1 MGDRDEDEGPTAAE
15 RAFDALRAE
24 VAGMRQ
30 AMRSLPDV
38 IKKIRPTADYTETL
52 GAIAKKLEIV
62 GGFMAAIEQHPAI
75 RTTPAQY
82 NQAIAA
88 AGEGLMTKSV
98 RELDSATAATVAERR
113 ELAAMIGTMRGQ
125 WKQWE
130 WLAWTGGAA
139 FILGLL
145 ISPVFAR
152 VLPFGWDGHVAAF
165 IMNGDRDRWGA
176 GTALMQ
182 AGNPAAWRGLMD
194 DFNLVKSNQ
203 AAIGTCLE
211 AAAKSKKE
219 QHCGIVVP
227 PP

>member
-1 MGDRDEDEGPTAAE
+1 MDDRDEDEGPTAAE

-30 AMRSLPDV
+30 ALQAIPEAL
-38 IKKIRPTADYTETL
+38 KKSRPIDTTETL
-52 GAIAKKLEIV
+52 GAIAKRLETV
-62 GGFMAAIEQHPAI
+62 GNFMATIEQHPAI

-82 NQAIAA
+82 HQAIAD
-88 AGEGLMTKSV
+88 AGEGLMQRSV
-98 RELDSATAATVAERR
+98 RELDSAKVAAVAERR

-130 WLAWTGGAA
+130 WLAWTGIAA
-139 FILGLL
+139 FFLGLL

-152 VLPFGWDGHVAAF
+152 LLPFGWDGHVAAF
-165 IMNGDRDRWGA
+165 IMNGDRWGA
-176 GTALMQ
+176 GSALMKAQ
-182 AGNPAAWRGLMD
+182 SPEAWNVLMAAGRLTADNSAALGGCRD
-194 DFNLVKSNQ
+194 
-203 AAIGTCLE
+203 

-227 PP
+227 AP

>member
-1 MGDRDEDEGPTAAE
+1 
-15 RAFDALRAE
+15 
-24 VAGMRQ
+24 MRQ
-30 AMRSLPDV
+30 AMQALPEV
-38 IKKIRPTADYTETL
+38 IKKSRPTVDYTETL

-62 GGFMAAIEQHPAI
+62 GNFMASIEQHPAI

-82 NQAIAA
+82 NQAIAT
-88 AGEGLMTKSV
+88 AGEGLITKSV
-98 RELDSATAATVAERR
+98 RELDSAKVAAIEERR

-130 WLAWTGGAA
+130 WLGWTGIAA
-139 FILGLL
+139 FFLGLL
-145 ISPVFAR
+145 ISPMFAR

-165 IMNGDRDRWGA
+165 IMNADRWDA
-176 GTALMQ
+176 GSALMQ
-182 AGNPAAWRGLMD
+182 AQNPEAWRGLMD

-211 AAAKSKKE
+211 AAAKTKKE

-227 PP
+227 AP

>member
-1 MGDRDEDEGPTAAE
+1 MQNRDDDSEPTAAE

-24 VAGMRQ
+24 VAAMRQ
-30 AMRSLPDV
+30 AMRSLPEV
-38 IKKIRPTADYTETL
+38 ILKNQPADTTETL

-62 GGFMAAIEQHPAI
+62 GSFMAAIEQHPAI

-88 AGEGLMTKSV
+88 AGDGLITKAI
-98 RELDSATAATVAERR
+98 RELDSATGAAMNERR

-130 WLAWTGGAA
+130 WLGWTGITA
-139 FILGLL
+139 FFLGLL
-145 ISPVFAR
+145 ISPMLAR

-165 IMNGDRDRWGA
+165 IMNADRWNA
-176 GTALMQ
+176 GTQLMQ
-182 AGNPAAWRGLMD
+182 AHHPEAWRDLE
-194 DFNLVKSNQ
+194 S
-203 AAIGTCLE
+203 AAVLLRPNIAALAACRD
-211 AAAKSKKE
+211 AAAKAKKE

-227 PP
+227 AP

>member
-1 MGDRDEDEGPTAAE
+1 MDDRDEDEGPTAAE

-24 VAGMRQ
+24 VAAMRQ
-30 AMRSLPDV
+30 AMRSLPEV
-38 IKKIRPTADYTETL
+38 ILKNQPADTTETL
-52 GAIAKKLEIV
+52 GAIAKKLEIL
-62 GGFMAAIEQHPAI
+62 GNFMASIEQHPAI

-82 NQAIAA
+82 HQALAA
-88 AGEGLMTKSV
+88 AGEGLMHKSV
-98 RELDSATAATVAERR
+98 RELDSAKVAAVAERR

-130 WLAWTGGAA
+130 WLGWTGIGA

-165 IMNGDRDRWGA
+165 IMQADRWDA
-176 GTALMQ
+176 GSALMKAQ
-182 AGNPAAWRGLMD
+182 SPEAWNVLMAAGRLTADNSAALGACRD
-194 DFNLVKSNQ
+194 
-203 AAIGTCLE
+203 

-227 PP
+227 AP